1 MGKRETPLQ
10 SRNAPD
16 DGAEVLEFK
25 EIDKSE
31 SILGKVL
38 ANKYAILSEI
48 GQGGMAIV
56 YKAKE
61 VETGKLVAVKALR
74 YADRD
79 LEARFALE
87 MKIHSKLKHINIVE
101 AIDCLEI
108 GGRAYFVMELL
119 EGIDLEQ
126 LIVKKNRLDDVRDI
140 GVVLSQICDCL
151 EYAHDEG
158 IIHRDV
164 KPENIILVSRGG
176 QTVVKVLDFGVAKLY
191 EDLQR
196 LTKDGIVLGSPAYMS
211 PEQCMGLKLDP
222 RADIYS
228 LGVVAYELITGALPY
243 NAKSPLDMMD
253 YHCTPD
259 KKPTPIKEYRPDL
272 PGREELQSI
281 FDRAL
286 ETDPNERHQSIDEI
300 RTELNLW
307 WRVATV
313 GEYLDSPFVAP
324 NRAGK
329 RKKSTKQSQ
338 EARQRVI
345 NTIQTNSLHSLVFK
359 HRRLDEAQESTLI
372 EPSKKRPPLMKSQ
385 KLNSAMGWA
394 GFVLLVLALSAL
406 MAFFIISSLNS
417 NSETESPE
425 ATQQSP

>member
-10 SRNAPD
+10 SRNKPGE
-16 DGAEVLEFK
+16 GAEVLEVQ

-31 SILGKVL
+31 SILGQVL
-38 ANKYAILSEI
+38 ANKYAILSEL

-61 VETGKLVAVKALR
+61 VATGKLVAIKALR

-87 MKIHSKLKHINIVE
+87 MKIHSKLKHINIVD

-126 LIVKKNRLDDVRDI
+126 LIVRRKRLDDVRDI

-164 KPENIILVSRGG
+164 KPENIILVSQGG

-191 EDLQR
+191 EDMQR

-228 LGVVAYELITGALPY
+228 LGVVAYELVTGSLPH
-243 NAKSPLDMMD
+243 NAKAPLDMMD
-253 YHCTPD
+253 YHCTPE
-259 KKPTPIKEYRPDL
+259 KKPTPIKEYRADL

-286 ETDPNERHQSIDEI
+286 ETDPNERHQTIDEI

-324 NRAGK
+324 NRSGK
-329 RKKSTKQSQ
+329 RKKTTKQSQ

-345 NTIQTNSLHSLVFK
+345 NTIQTNSLLSLVAKNKRF
-359 HRRLDEAQESTLI
+359 DGGQEATLI
-372 EPSKKRPPLMKSQ
+372 EPSRERPPLGNSQ
-385 KLNSAMGWA
+385 KLNSVMGWV
-394 GFVLLVLALSAL
+394 GFVLLVLFLSAVL
-406 MAFFIISSLNS
+406 AFFIISSLNS
-417 NSETESPE
+417 SEESATP
-425 ATQQSP
+425 TQQSP

>member
-10 SRNAPD
+10 SRSKP
-16 DGAEVLEFK
+16 GERSEVFEFK
-25 EIDKSE
+25 EIDRSE

-38 ANKYAILSEI
+38 ANKYAILSEL
-48 GQGGMAIV
+48 GQGGMATV
-56 YKAKE
+56 FKAKE

-87 MKIHSKLKHINIVE
+87 IKIHSRLKHVNIVE
-101 AIDCLEI
+101 AIDCLEVD
-108 GGRAYFVMELL
+108 GRAYFVMELL

-126 LIVKKNRLDDVRDI
+126 LIVKKKRLDDVRDI

-158 IIHRDV
+158 VIHRDV
-164 KPENIILVSRGG
+164 KPENIILVFQNG
-176 QTVVKVLDFGVAKLY
+176 QTVVKVLDFGVARLY

-228 LGVVAYELITGALPY
+228 LGVVAYELVTGSLPY
-243 NAKSPLDMMD
+243 NAKLPLDMMD
-253 YHCTPD
+253 FHCSPE
-259 KKPTPIKEYRPDL
+259 KEPTPIKEYRADL
-272 PGREELQSI
+272 AGREELQSI

-286 ETDPNERHQSIDEI
+286 KTDPGERHQSIDEL

-307 WRVATV
+307 WRVATA
-313 GEYLDSPFVAP
+313 GEYLDSPFVAQGK
-324 NRAGK
+324 AGK

-338 EARQRVI
+338 EARRRVI
-345 NTIQTNSLHSLVFK
+345 NTIQTNSLLTLVAK
-359 HRRLDEAQESTLI
+359 SNRLSDVQEATLI
-372 EPSKKRPPLMKSQ
+372 QPSRERPPLSKNR
-385 KLNSAMGWA
+385 KFNSWMGWI
-394 GFVLLVLALSAL
+394 GFVLLIFSLSAL
-406 MAFFIISSLNS
+406 MAYFIISSLNS
-417 NSETESPE
+417 GEAESST